1 MARIGMIGAGSW
13 GIALTVLLH
22 NNGHDITVWSALK
35 DEIDMLG
42 REHEHKDKLP
52 GVKLADDI
60 VFTTALAD
68 AVKEKDIL
76 VLAVPS
82 SFTRA
87 TACSMKEYVA
97 EGQII
102 VNVAK
107 GIEESSLM
115 TLSQVIEDEIPQ
127 ADVAV
132 LSGPSHAEEVGKCI
146 PTTIVVGAKTRKT
159 AEEYISK

>member
-1 MARIGMIGAGSW
+1 MIPGRCRENIRQNDAIKERVVCHMARIGMIGAGSW

-35 DEIDMLG
+35 DEIDMLD

-87 TACSMKEYVA
+87 TACRGGRQVHSHHDRGRCKDQKD
-97 EGQII
+97 G
-102 VNVAK
+102 
-107 GIEESSLM
+107 GIYPVSIHE
-115 TLSQVIEDEIPQ
+115 
-127 ADVAV
+127 
-132 LSGPSHAEEVGKCI
+132 
-146 PTTIVVGAKTRKT
+146 
-159 AEEYISK
+159 